1 MQLPTQGAKEEILAK
16 FVNAEKGVET
26 IAFREEAFFGN
37 NSRQREMNR
46 KRPSKHQGHRLL
58 SESPKARSK

>member
-1 MQLPTQGAKEEILAK
+1 MQIKINILQK
-16 FVNAEKGVET
+16 FLNRSEKGVET